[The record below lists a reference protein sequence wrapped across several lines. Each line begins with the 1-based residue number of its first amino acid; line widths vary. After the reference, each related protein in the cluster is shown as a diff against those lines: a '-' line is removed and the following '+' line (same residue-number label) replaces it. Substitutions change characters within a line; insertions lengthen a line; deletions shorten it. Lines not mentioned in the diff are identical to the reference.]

1 MKNNISLV
9 LISLFLTLFSVTQ
22 LTAASVNITYLGG
35 GGTDYSTNFENLLSS
50 DLKDIDSSK
59 FNSYLSNSG
68 AIALRGLGMDFADT
82 SFKYVNLSFT
92 TSVGMAPISA
102 IDKLRKGQM
111 SIFAVAPAMS
121 VSLGLDMHYVKVPIL
136 KDFKFFVNFFY
147 FDATSL
153 VKPLLSQINQAKT
166 VSFGLHFLYP
176 IIKGKSVVSKHLLH
190 WGGLNV
196 SGGLD
201 YLGTDLS
208 FVFPLTNNGITLNP
222 KLALSSKVFS
232 LPIEVTTNVRLIHI
246 LSLFVGVGTDFN
258 FGVSHIAVS
267 APNFTATD
275 GGKYKV
281 DADLGKKKAPHFMS
295 LRLLAGVQI
304 NLWAFKFFANT
315 NYSFTANAL
324 SANFGLRFSL

>member
-1 MKNNISLV
+1 MFVKNKIIITAYLV
-9 LISLFLTLFSVTQ
+9 VFASFMHIN
-22 LTAASVNITYLGG
+22 AASVSVQHLG
-35 GGTDYSTNFENLLSS
+35 GGTDYASHFQNSLNN

-82 SFKYVNLSFT
+82 SFKYINLSFT
-92 TSVGMAPISA
+92 TGMGMAPISA
-102 IDKLRKGQM
+102 IDKLQKGQT
-111 SIFAVAPAMS
+111 SIFAVSPALS

-153 VKPLLSQINQAKT
+153 IKPMVSQINQAKT

-176 IIKGKSVVSKHLLH
+176 VIKGKSVVSKHLLH

-196 SGGLD
+196 SGGFD

-208 FVFPLTNNGITLNP
+208 FVFPLTTNNITLKP
-222 KLALSSKVFS
+222 KLALTSKIVSF
-232 LPIEVTTNVRLIHI
+232 PIEVTTNVRLIHI
-246 LSLFVGVGTDFN
+246 LSFFIGVGTDFN
-258 FGVSHIAVS
+258 FGVSHLALS
-267 APNFTATD
+267 APNFTASD
-275 GGKYKV
+275 GGSYKIT
-281 DADLGKKKAPHFMS
+281 ADLGKKRAPHFMS

-304 NLWAFKFFANT
+304 NLWAFKFFVNT

-324 SANFGLRFSL
+324 SAHAGFRFSL